1 MNLIYMIHMEFTTI
15 LNMYKLSDAILYRS
29 RDLEM
34 LKMEK
39 IKRGKTPSSSILQLR
54 FAFFKT
60 LLEVIDGTLEAIAY
74 T

>member
-1 MNLIYMIHMEFTTI
+1 
-15 LNMYKLSDAILYRS
+15 
-29 RDLEM
+29 M